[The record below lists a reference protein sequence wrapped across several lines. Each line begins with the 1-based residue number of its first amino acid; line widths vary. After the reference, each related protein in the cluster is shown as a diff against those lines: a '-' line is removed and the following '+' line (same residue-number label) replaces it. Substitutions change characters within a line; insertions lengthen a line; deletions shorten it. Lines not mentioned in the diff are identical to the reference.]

1 MIDHEGRPS
10 RCISRCA
17 SSEVGLRRFLKP
29 MDDRRPRGC
38 LHDLGT
44 KARKFLKTGAHPYQP
59 ARSRRPRPAVGP
71 RCAGGCV
78 SMVSSQRSHS
88 GLSQR
93 PVPGT
98 LNVKVS
104 LSRPSTRSIPRSK
117 GSCSHEDSQT
127 RPCNVTKTLALLN
140 GPIRGNLSVNPRLFG
155 DVGVIGREF
164 YHAPAFDT
172 AHRAIT
178 RAALSL

>member
-1 MIDHEGRPS
+1 MGWRGAAN
-10 RCISRCA
+10 RWR
-17 SSEVGLRRFLKP
+17 SSDQTSPRLARTPYEADRMRRFLKP

-38 LHDLGT
+38 LHDLWT

-71 RCAGGCV
+71 RCAGV
-78 SMVSSQRSHS
+78 ASQWLSQRSHS

-127 RPCNVTKTLALLN
+127 RPQLCDVLNLAM
-140 GPIRGNLSVNPRLFG
+140 
-155 DVGVIGREF
+155 
-164 YHAPAFDT
+164 
-172 AHRAIT
+172 
-178 RAALSL
+178 